1 MRISIGADHRGYDLK
16 VKIIEHFKD
25 IQWIDV
31 GTDSKE
37 RTDYPIY
44 AKKVCNSILKKEAD
58 LGILL
63 CGSGIGVGIAANR
76 FKGIYAGVCWNAE
89 IAKFAKADD
98 NINVLVLPAD
108 FVVPEQ
114 AFLSI
119 NIWLETEFKNGYY
132 QKRLDMIDA
141 I

>member
-1 MRISIGADHRGYDLK
+1 MKISIGADHRGYDLK
-16 VKIIEHFKD
+16 TKIIEHFKNV
-25 IQWIDV
+25 QWIDV
-31 GTDSKE
+31 GTNSKE

-44 AKKVCNSILKKEAD
+44 TKKVCNNILGKKSD

-89 IAKFAKADD
+89 IAKIAKADD

-108 FVVPEQ
+108 FLGSEQ
-114 AFLSI
+114 AFLI
-119 NIWLETEFKNGYY
+119 IKIWLETEFKNGHY
-132 QKRLDMIDA
+132 QKRLDMIDGL
-141 I
+141 